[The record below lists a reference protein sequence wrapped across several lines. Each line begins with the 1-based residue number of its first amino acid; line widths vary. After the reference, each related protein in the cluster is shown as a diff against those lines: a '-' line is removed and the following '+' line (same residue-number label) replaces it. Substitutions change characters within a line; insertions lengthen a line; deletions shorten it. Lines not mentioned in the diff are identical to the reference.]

1 MRADLGRELPE
12 CPRKGLEPRTRGL
25 SGRDAGRLRA
35 D

>member
-12 CPRKGLEPRTRGL
+12 CPRKGLEPPTRGL
-25 SGRDAGRLRA
+25 SGCEADCLRA